1 MDLTAI
7 LNPFGISEPAE
18 FSELKGGHINSTF
31 LAVCPE
37 GRFVVQALN
46 NSIFSEPDNI
56 MHNISAV
63 AALFSEQ
70 AADSILLPHYLS
82 AGESMWVESDG
93 AFWRVYEYIDCA
105 PPTMPYNGCFLAGR
119 AFGVFMRVAGSRKIK
134 LRPALPGYHDFGAY
148 FAKLNSAMAS
158 ASMKKLD
165 GAVIN
170 RLSSLNDTLA
180 QVFTADFPKRVIHG
194 DAKSDNIIIGSPSAV
209 IDLDT
214 VMDGYAALDFG
225 DLVRSVCRGNDNDMS
240 AVRDV
245 ARGFANGLEGALSG
259 DEVHSL
265 YYGIL
270 WSTGE
275 LAVRYLTDYLTQEG
289 YFRDKSP
296 AQCLSRANELLLLL
310 SRFIAHGDEI
320 TELIYECFR
329 NN

>member
-7 LNPFGISEPAE
+7 LEPFGISGPAE

-31 LAVCPE
+31 LAVCPA
-37 GRFVVQALN
+37 GRFIVQSLN
-46 NSIFSEPDNI
+46 NDVFSAPENV
-56 MHNISAV
+56 MHNIAAV
-63 AALFSEQ
+63 SALFEDQ
-70 AADSILLPHYLS
+70 PDSSVVLPHYLS
-82 AGESMWVESDG
+82 AGERPWFEEDG
-93 AFWRVYEYIDCA
+93 AVWRVYEFMECSA
-105 PPTMPYNGCFLAGR
+105 PALPYSSSFLAGR
-119 AFGVFMRVAGSRKIK
+119 AFGSFMRIAGSKK
-134 LRPALPGYHDFGAY
+134 LKLKQSLPGYHDFGAY
-148 FAKLNSAMAS
+148 FAKLNGAMAS

-194 DAKSDNIIIGSPSAV
+194 DAKTDNIIIGSPSAV

-214 VMDGYAALDFG
+214 IMDGYAALDFG

-296 AQCLSRANELLLLL
+296 AQCLARANELLQLL
-310 SRFIAHGDEI
+310 SRFISHGDEI